1 MKKLIAMLLALVM
14 IIGLVACG
22 NKTPDAPVVDDPV
35 VDDKPV
41 QDKPV
46 EPAPSDEPTDEPT
59 EPEHVTMSYA
69 EFVAAPM
76 DSEVHVDTYIQATE
90 SWWDGKIQLYTQNEE
105 GAYYIYDVACTEE
118 EAALLV
124 PGTHICVTGYK
135 GEWSGEVEILDAT
148 YEILEGS
155 YIVEEAID
163 VTELAKQGN
172 DALAEKMNH
181 LVAINGMTVAPSTDA
196 EGNEVAYLYK
206 WDGSGSQGDDLYF
219 NVAIGEQT
227 YTFTVN
233 VYMIGTGADSDVYK
247 AVEALQVGDTIN
259 VEGFLY
265 WYNGAQPHVT
275 SVTVAE

>member
-1 MKKLIAMLLALVM
+1 MKKLIALLLALVM
-14 IIGLVACG
+14 VIGLVACG
-22 NKTPDAPVVDDPV
+22 NT
-35 VDDKPV
+35 
-41 QDKPV
+41 PV
-46 EPAPSDEPTDEPT
+46 ETPEEPETTAGTEAQPEVPEETEENVEPTGA
-59 EPEHVTMSYA
+59 MSYA
-69 EFVAAPM
+69 DFIAAPM
-76 DSEVHVDTYIQATE
+76 DSEVVVETYVQAVE
-90 SWWDGKIQLYTQNEE
+90 SWWDGCVQLYTQNEE
-105 GAYYIYDVACTEE
+105 GAYYIYDVACSEE
-118 EAALLV
+118 DAALLV
-124 PGTHICVTGYK
+124 PGTKLLVKGYK

-163 VTELAKQGN
+163 VTELATQGN

-181 LVAINGMTVAPSTDA
+181 LVAINGLTVAASTDA
-196 EGNEVAYLYK
+196 NGNEVPYLYK

-219 NVAIGEQT
+219 NVAIGEQV

-247 AVEALQVGDTIN
+247 AIEALQIGDTIN